1 MSVTSGFFN
10 SLNHDRRYSAEQI
23 SRIFDGIINDGVFA
37 SIGTAFTVNASTGLT
52 VNIGIGRAWF
62 NGIWIYNDSILPLT
76 LDESELLLDRI
87 DAIII
92 EVDRSDAVRDGNIK
106 IIKGT
111 PSSTPV
117 NPTLSNTTYLNQYPL
132 AYIYRSASSTEIH
145 QADITS
151 MIGTSSCPYITGI
164 LEVINI
170 DNIVSQWGDQWEQWF
185 QTITQESEKEADA
198 WFNSSK
204 AEFQAWFEALQIEL
218 EDDVAAN
225 LAAQI
230 LDIQEKFEI
239 LVREKAVYDD
249 LYDSNS
255 ETIQDSYG
263 STIEAKTVLSSV
275 DETQIQNIWDSI
287 YEIESTS
294 SGPKR
299 VDVVLKSNDWS
310 NLSQTVQ
317 VPGVLEDE
325 SAQMIHIV
333 PRSSSKEIWD
343 NYGIKGSSQG
353 MDSITFT
360 ADIAPST
367 DVDVYITIQEL
378 VVS

>member
-185 QTITQESEKEADA
+185 QTITQESEQEADA

-218 EDDVAAN
+218 ENDVAAN

-249 LYDSNS
+249 L
-255 ETIQDSYG
+255 
-263 STIEAKTVLSSV
+263 
-275 DETQIQNIWDSI
+275 
-287 YEIESTS
+287 
-294 SGPKR
+294 
-299 VDVVLKSNDWS
+299 
-310 NLSQTVQ
+310 
-317 VPGVLEDE
+317 
-325 SAQMIHIV
+325 
-333 PRSSSKEIWD
+333 
-343 NYGIKGSSQG
+343 
-353 MDSITFT
+353 
-360 ADIAPST
+360 
-367 DVDVYITIQEL
+367 
-378 VVS
+378 